1 MGYKIH
7 SFNISNK
14 KSKKIK
20 LISNT
25 GKLLK
30 TYDVPNFDNCYIDS
44 QDGALISDNYIINGN
59 LYNGTN
65 NLIDESGKCTC
76 CDKKL
81 DTNFSIFIKDNK
93 LYKYTSDG
101 TISVINENLKWV
113 KVSGRD
119 SGGTVNMQLALTD
132 TTLYYLRSS
141 GTISSLTTS
150 TAYKNVVDIC
160 GVYNSATYKTSGY
173 TLDRSGGM
181 KQVNGGQITTNVRY
195 ISCCSNGSESKT
207 YGYSLITKDNK
218 WQMQSGYHPVTI
230 LENVKEITPGNTS
243 QSNIRQHYAITLD
256 GALYH
261 CATKYESQYDTEL
274 SKIDDGNW
282 MSLAAFVGLSG
293 AYGVKDGKVYKL
305 AGTTI
310 TEMPQFGSSNIKI
323 EGVGKF
329 LLYSIRE

>member
-44 QDGALISDNYIINGN
+44 QDAALISDNYIINGN

-65 NLIDESGKCTC
+65 NLIDDSGKCTC

-81 DTNFSIFIKDNK
+81 NTNFSVFIKDNK
-93 LYKYTSDG
+93 LYKYSSDG
-101 TISVINENLKWV
+101 TISAINENLKWI

-132 TTLYYLRSS
+132 TTLYYLLRN
-141 GTISSLTTS
+141 GTINSLTTS

-160 GVYNSATYKTSGY
+160 GVYNSASYKTSGY
-173 TLDRSGGM
+173 TLDSSGRM
-181 KQVNGGQITTNVRY
+181 MQVNGDQITTNVRY
-195 ISCCSNGSESKT
+195 ISCCSNGSGSDT

-218 WQMQSGYHPVTI
+218 WQMISGYDPVTI
-230 LENVKEITPGNTS
+230 LEKVKEITPGNTS
-243 QSNIRQHYAITLD
+243 GSNIRQHYAITLD

-261 CATKYESQYDTEL
+261 CATKHESQYDTKL

-282 MSLAAFVGLSG
+282 VSLAAFVGLSG
-293 AYGVKDGKVYKL
+293 AYGVKGGKVYKL
-305 AGTTI
+305 TGTTI
-310 TEMPQFGSSNIKI
+310 TEMPQFGTNNIKI

-329 LLYSIRE
+329 LLYSI